1 MKINNWII
9 ESDQNNWI
17 LKEQRT
23 SNEGKTS
30 IATIGFFSSIDQLVA
45 RIGDETMKAQ
55 LAESKDIREL
65 VHRAMAE
72 MIKTAKATINK

>member
-9 ESDQNNWI
+9 ESDHNNWI

-23 SNEGKTS
+23 SSEGKTS
-30 IATIGFFSSIDQLVA
+30 IATIGFFSSIDQLVS

-65 VHRAMAE
+65 VHRAMTE
-72 MIKTAKATINK
+72 MIKATMQKVNI